1 MSGKIFPF
9 RPDHFTKPF
18 FDLGV
23 IDIVVVDPFFIAGVV
38 WRIDVNTLDLSLIAG
53 EQGFQGFKI
62 VAFDN
67 HVLAAVVFGMLPG
80 FIVAVFTI
88 QHPERHFQMMIDD
101 FVFSNPFQCRHQF
114 RPSVFL
120 EELLFV
126 RKGSFFAMS
135 SKSCSS

>member
-1 MSGKIFPF
+1 MKDCGWPQKL
-9 RPDHFTKPF
+9 DNLTWCKKPVK
-18 FDLGV
+18 LTWKRRV
-23 IDIVVVDPFFIAGVV
+23 
-38 WRIDVNTLDLSLIAG
+38 
-53 EQGFQGFKI
+53 
-62 VAFDN
+62 
-67 HVLAAVVFGMLPG
+67 
-80 FIVAVFTI
+80 IVAVFTI

-101 FVFSNPFQCRHQF
+101 FVFSNPFQRRHQF